1 MLGTILGPPPDV
13 CLYNMPS
20 IEEWHLTICLDPYFV
35 SCVFSEVRKR
45 GDVQAEFTRLGE
57 LAWELL
63 ELEVQQRLDWSY
75 LNMSPETA
83 TYPSIS
89 RLPGSPETIGRS
101 SIENFGF
108 GRRIG
113 RCWENRPEAL

>member
-20 IEEWHLTICLDPYFV
+20 IEEWHLAICLDPYFV

-45 GDVQAEFTRLGE
+45 GDVQAEFTRLGK
-57 LAWELL
+57 LSWELL
-63 ELEVQQRLDWSY
+63 ELEVQRRGDWRY
-75 LNMSPETA
+75 LNMFPETA
-83 TYPSIS
+83 AYPSIS
-89 RLPGSPETIGRS
+89 RLPGLPETVGRS

-113 RCWENRPEAL
+113 RCWENCPEAL